1 MKQKYQA
8 QGSTRENKEEEE
20 VCMMK
25 NTYNNFLASMQEKY
39 SL

>member
-8 QGSTRENKEEEE
+8 QGSTRENKEE

-25 NTYNNFLASMQEKY
+25 THNNFLAST
-39 SL
+39 

>member
-8 QGSTRENKEEEE
+8 QGSTRENKEE